1 MAEKPFHEATRETM
15 GSGST
20 HYSEAQAIRKAEDLY
35 NELKASMGKKKES
48 AQAVIDAAVF
58 LSVMD
63 VAQPIIDKKKGETE
77 AQKYLEYYK
86 QLLKQQGVNVKEN
99 ACANAS
105 GSNASGSR
113 GCVVSG
119 GRRRS
124 TRRTSSSGPTDSAW
138 RRTLR

>member
-20 HYSEAQAIRKAEDLY
+20 HYSEAQALRKAEDLY

-105 GSNASGSR
+105 GSR

-124 TRRTSSSGPTDSAW
+124 TRRRNLRKRST
-138 RRTLR
+138 RRN